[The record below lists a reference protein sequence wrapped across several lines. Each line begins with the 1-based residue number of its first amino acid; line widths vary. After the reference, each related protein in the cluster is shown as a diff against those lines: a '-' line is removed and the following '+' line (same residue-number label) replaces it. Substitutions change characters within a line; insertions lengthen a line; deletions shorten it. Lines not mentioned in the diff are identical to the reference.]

1 MLNHATNG
9 EGQRHVAIN
18 GKTLRRSFDNFL
30 DRRAAHILS
39 AFASDTAPVPAH
51 LACDEKSN
59 EIPAVQTLLG
69 SLRLTGSVVTV
80 DAMHCQKKHSSK
92 PPPPAF
98 I

>member
-1 MLNHATNG
+1 M
-9 EGQRHVAIN
+9 AID

-39 AFASDTAPVPAH
+39 AFASDKALVLGH
-51 LACDEKSN
+51 LDCGEKSN

-69 SLRLTGSVVTV
+69 SLALTGSVGTV